1 MQKHTNM
8 SLKDIHTPRLR
19 FAILIFAGLSLIES
33 LSLAESR
40 NLLTRN
46 QTVGEIPV
54 NICNSAGECKILSS
68 SGIYD
73 SDTFAYTSG
82 KLSLA
87 NVGDA
92 HIEVGF
98 SCFRLFRQISLTNE
112 GCEGLLTAQVSDD
125 RVKWNEIA
133 KMNFDS
139 KDELI
144 EMLTGNVFS
153 KYLRLSFKLPTA
165 GKLGALKVFGEKT
178 HSNYKVIQDETSES
192 RVNFAS
198 GYGAERLVYSSEL
211 KEQLQTRLDSLDQ
224 ALHFESNESGNYMVV
239 CDMRTERWLTEIT
252 SFHSTGVKSMS
263 VFAVKNL
270 PEKTNWKGKCILDKT
285 DLEKSSVLVARVN
298 SVGGNNLKVNIPDSV
313 ISRYYVVAWQ
323 TDLQVV
329 SSQPL
334 VVYGL
339 GLIGM
344 ATVTSIDNF
353 TSNKLLSSDF
363 SKMPKTTTT
372 IDTLRNNDAPIVA
385 YNVGPGVL
393 NSSYSNTM
401 KEKSFSSK
409 ISSALNNLVTSFRA
423 SPATVGTKANIR
435 LLNCDYPSRAP

>member
-1 MQKHTNM
+1 MQKHVDM
-8 SLKDIHTPRLR
+8 SLKDIQTTRLR
-19 FAILIFAGLSLIES
+19 FAILIFAGSSLIES

-68 SGIYD
+68 SGFYD
-73 SDTFAYTSG
+73 ADTFAFNSG
-82 KLSLA
+82 KLSPA

-98 SCFRLFRQISLTNE
+98 SSFKLFRQISLTNE
-112 GCEGLLTAQVSDD
+112 GCEGLLIAQVSDD

-133 KMNFDS
+133 KMNFYS
-139 KDELI
+139 KHEII
-144 EMLTGNVFS
+144 EMVTGSVYS
-153 KYLRLSFKLPTA
+153 KYLRLSFRMPTT

-178 HSNYKVIQDETSES
+178 HLNYKVVQDETSKA

-198 GYGAERLVYSSEL
+198 GYGAERMVYSSEL
-211 KEQLQTRLDSLDQ
+211 KQQLQTRSDSLDQ
-224 ALHFESNESGNYMVV
+224 ALHFEQNERGSYVVV
-239 CDMRTERWLTEIT
+239 CDMRAERKLTEIT
-252 SFHSTGVKSMS
+252 SFHSAGVNSMS

-270 PEKTNWKGKCILDKT
+270 PEKTNWKGNCILDKS
-285 DLEKSSVLVARVN
+285 DLEKSSVLVASVT

-323 TDLQVV
+323 TDQQVA

-339 GLIGM
+339 GLIGT

-353 TSNKLLSSDF
+353 ALYNLPSSEF
-363 SKMPKTTTT
+363 SIMPKPKTTV
-372 IDTLRNNDAPIVA
+372 DTFRNNDAPIVA

-393 NSSYSNTM
+393 NSSYSDPM

-409 ISSALNNLVTSFRA
+409 ISSAVNNLVTSFRA
-423 SPATVGTKANIR
+423 LPATVGTKANIR
-435 LLNCDYPSRAP
+435 ILNCDYPSRAP

>member
-1 MQKHTNM
+1 MQKHVDM
-8 SLKDIHTPRLR
+8 SLKDIQTTRLR
-19 FAILIFAGLSLIES
+19 FAILIFAGSSLIES

-68 SGIYD
+68 SGFYD
-73 SDTFAYTSG
+73 ADTFAFNSG
-82 KLSLA
+82 KLSPA

-98 SCFRLFRQISLTNE
+98 SSFKLFRQISLTNE
-112 GCEGLLTAQVSDD
+112 GCEGLLIAQVSDD

-133 KMNFDS
+133 KMNFYS
-139 KDELI
+139 KHEII
-144 EMLTGNVFS
+144 EMVTGSVYS
-153 KYLRLSFKLPTA
+153 KYLRLSFRMPTT

-178 HSNYKVIQDETSES
+178 HLNYKVVQDETSKA
-192 RVNFAS
+192 RVN
-198 GYGAERLVYSSEL
+198 YV
-211 KEQLQTRLDSLDQ
+211 
-224 ALHFESNESGNYMVV
+224 VV
-239 CDMRTERWLTEIT
+239 CDMRAERKLTEIT
-252 SFHSTGVKSMS
+252 SFHSAGVNSMS

-270 PEKTNWKGKCILDKT
+270 PEKTNWKGNCILDKS
-285 DLEKSSVLVARVN
+285 DLEKSSVLVASVT

-323 TDLQVV
+323 TDQQVA

-339 GLIGM
+339 GLIGT

-353 TSNKLLSSDF
+353 ALYNLPSSEF
-363 SKMPKTTTT
+363 SIMPKPKTTV
-372 IDTLRNNDAPIVA
+372 DTFRNNDAPIVA

-393 NSSYSNTM
+393 NSSYSDPM

-409 ISSALNNLVTSFRA
+409 ISSAVNNLVTSFRA
-423 SPATVGTKANIR
+423 LPATVGTKANIR
-435 LLNCDYPSRAP
+435 ILNCDYPSRAP